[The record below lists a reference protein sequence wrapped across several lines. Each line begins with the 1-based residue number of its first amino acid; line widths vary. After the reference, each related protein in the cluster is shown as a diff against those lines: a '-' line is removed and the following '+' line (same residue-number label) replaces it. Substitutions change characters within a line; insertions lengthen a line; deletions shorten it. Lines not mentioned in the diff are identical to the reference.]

1 MLVLKKW
8 TKGMTPHNVCFTHIP
23 LWVQVWGL
31 PFELLNEEMARD
43 IGKVLGTILDI
54 DNTAFNSKQS
64 RFLRIHVDIPLS
76 KPLRRKGP
84 ALSPKGNKVWI
95 AFKYERINELCFTC
109 GKLEHEMK
117 ACHQKTSNTGGIEH
131 PYGDRMRV
139 EGKRR
144 NDEGNHRENSPPG
157 KSQPTWTNQAAVQ
170 AWSRNAQLTGS
181 DDC

>member
-1 MLVLKKW
+1 MGPSL
-8 TKGMTPHNVCFTHIP
+8 
-23 LWVQVWGL
+23 GL

-117 ACHQKTSNTGGIEH
+117 ACHQKTSNTSGIEH
-131 PYGDRMRV
+131 PYGDWMRV